1 MADDVILR
9 VRDLKTYF
17 PVLRGLLRRPVGW
30 VKAVDGVSF
39 DGHRGEILG
48 LAGESGC
55 GKTTLLNCLSGLDSI
70 DDGNISV
77 SYTHLTLPPNR
88 EV

>member
-17 PVLRGLLRRPVGW
+17 PVLRGLIRRPVGW
-30 VKAVDGVSF
+30 VKAVDGVNL
-39 DGHRGEILG
+39 DVHRGEILG

-55 GKTTLLNCLSGLDSI
+55 GKTTTI
-70 DDGNISV
+70 
-77 SYTHLTLPPNR
+77 R
-88 EV
+88 